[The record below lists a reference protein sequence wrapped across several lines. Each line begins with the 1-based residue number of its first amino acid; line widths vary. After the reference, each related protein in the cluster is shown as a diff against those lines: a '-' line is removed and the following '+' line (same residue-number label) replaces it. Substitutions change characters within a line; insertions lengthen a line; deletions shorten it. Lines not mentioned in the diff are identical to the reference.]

1 MCKTITLNSQIV
13 SIDGKQ
19 VKHRE
24 HSDVVKMF
32 QTRDDV
38 SLVVLPARF
47 KTVSCTGI
55 DGMASP

>member
-47 KTVSCTGI
+47 KTVSCT
-55 DGMASP
+55 SL